1 MGVKLESSNLKTI
14 LEIKLKVRA
23 KLQCFN
29 KFVDAIGNTQ
39 IRMEAIYSEKD
50 GSRARENMA
59 FSDASPAASFT
70 MTVSKGKPA
79 ADAFEVG
86 QAYYLDFTPANT
98 AISVQLL
105 DTPETTV
112 ESEIVAK
119 GLTAPRVTPER
130 IEEVILNT
138 EFYVF
143 PGTTLT
149 VCCLTLKNGYTVLG
163 ESACASP
170 ANFDANMGEKIAL
183 QNAKQKIWALEGY
196 ALRERL
202 AVPVET
208 D

>member
-1 MGVKLESSNLKTI
+1 M
-14 LEIKLKVRA
+14 KVRA
-23 KLQCFN
+23 KLQCIS
-29 KFVDAIGNTQ
+29 KWTSVGGDTHL
-39 IRMEAIYSEKD
+39 RLEAMYNDKD
-50 GSRARENMA
+50 GTRAQENMA
-59 FSDASPAASFT
+59 FSEATPAASFS
-70 MTVSKGKPA
+70 MTVSKDKPA
-79 ADAFEVG
+79 ADAFVSG
-86 QAYYLDFTPANT
+86 QDYYLDFTPAN
-98 AISVQLL
+98 AAVSVQPL
-105 DTPETTV
+105 DATEATV

-130 IEEVILNT
+130 IDEVILNT

-170 ANFDANMGEKIAL
+170 ANFDAKLGEKIAFE
-183 QNAKQKIWALEGY
+183 NAREKIWKLEGY